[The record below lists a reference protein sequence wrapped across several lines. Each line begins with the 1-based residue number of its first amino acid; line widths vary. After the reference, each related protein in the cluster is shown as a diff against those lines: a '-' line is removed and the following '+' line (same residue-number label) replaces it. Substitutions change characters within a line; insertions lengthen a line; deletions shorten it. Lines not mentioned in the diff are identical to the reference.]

1 MFLALAMVGDEGF
14 EFVVESF
21 LVVEVVE
28 VDTYREYL
36 RIHNKIWLD
45 FKKTSFKRDYS
56 SNVSAI

>member
-1 MFLALAMVGDEGF
+1 MVGDEGF